1 MVEQFRSLTS
11 DHRPQPL
18 MTAPNARERILPRL
32 IEDEMK
38 ESFLDYSM
46 SVIVQRALPDVR
58 DGLKPVHRR
67 ILYAMHEL
75 GLVPGRPYKK
85 SATVV
90 GDVLGKYHPHGDVAV
105 YDSLVRMV
113 QDFSLRYPLVD
124 GQGNFGSVVGDP
136 PAAYRYTEA
145 RLTRIAMTMLEDI
158 DKTTVDV
165 VPNFDDRLQEPTV
178 LPARLPNLIVNG
190 TSGLAVGMATN
201 IPPHNLAETV
211 EALTHLVDHPDAGV
225 KDLRKFIKGP
235 DFPTGAI
242 IYGRDGIKECYEK
255 GRGRLTIRAR
265 AVIEEK
271 ESTGKHQ
278 IVVAE
283 IPYQVNKSNLIA
295 QIAEL
300 VNAKKLEGIS
310 DLRDESDREGMRIV
324 IELKRDAVPAVVLNQ
339 LYKHTQMQTTFGAIM
354 LALVDGAPKEM
365 NLKELLEH
373 FIEHRHTVIVRRT
386 EFELK
391 RAQDRE
397 HILEGLKIAV
407 DNIDEVVK
415 IIRKSK
421 DTPTADASLRK
432 RFKLSEKQ
440 SAEILNMR
448 LARLTALEITK
459 LEEELKEVR
468 KFIKECKEIL
478 GSKPRRLK
486 ILKEELSEVAHGFG
500 DERRTEIVA
509 DQGEFSIEDL
519 IAEEDMVIT
528 VSHAGYIKRLPVSAY
543 RRQRRGGR
551 GVISAHTKDDDW
563 VEHLFIASTHDYVM
577 FFTQQGQCYWLK
589 VHEIPQAARAAR
601 GKPVVNCVAMKPDE
615 RIASLVPVREFSDE
629 QFLFFATK
637 QGVVKKTRLSEFGN
651 PRSVGIRAINI
662 EKGDELIDVQVT
674 DGRNDLVLATR
685 HGMCIRFH
693 EQDVRDMGRTAT
705 GVWGIALDKKDQVV
719 DLVVIRR
726 SATLLAVTEKG
737 MGKRSELDE
746 YRVQHRGGRGIITL
760 KRNEKTGA
768 IVGLKEVQPDDELMM
783 ITKKGIMIR
792 VPVDGIRVTGR
803 NTQGV
808 KVMNLTPGD
817 LVVDVARIVKED
829 DEEENGD
836 DDETPKKPKAAK
848 TPKTARAAKAAKKG
862 GGKK

>member
-1 MVEQFRSLTS
+1 
-11 DHRPQPL
+11 

-90 GDVLGKYHPHGDVAV
+90 GDVLGKYHPHGDIAV
-105 YDSLVRMV
+105 YDALVRMV

-124 GQGNFGSVVGDP
+124 GQGNFGSVDGDP
-136 PAAYRYTEA
+136 AAAYRYTEA
-145 RLTRIAMTMLEDI
+145 RLTRVAMTMLEDI
-158 DKTTVDV
+158 DKNTVDFI
-165 VPNFDDRLQEPTV
+165 PNFDERLQEPTV
-178 LPARLPNLIVNG
+178 LPAKLPNLIING
-190 TSGLAVGMATN
+190 AAGIAVGMATN

-211 EALTHLVDHPDAGV
+211 EAITFLVDHPNAGV

-242 IYGRDGIKECYEK
+242 IYGREGIKECYEK
-255 GRGRLTIRAR
+255 GRGRITIRAR
-265 AVIEEK
+265 AVVEEK

-300 VNAKKLEGIS
+300 VNGKKLEGIS

-365 NLKELLEH
+365 TLKELLEH

-386 EFELK
+386 DFELK

-459 LEEELKEVR
+459 LEDELKEVR

-478 GSKPRRLK
+478 ASKPRRMK
-486 ILKEELSEVAHGFG
+486 ILKEELTEVAAGFG
-500 DERRTEIVA
+500 DQRRTEIVA

-543 RRQRRGGR
+543 RRQRRGGK
-551 GVISAHTKDDDW
+551 GVISAHTKEDDW

-601 GKPVVNCVAMKPDE
+601 GKPIISCVAMRPDE
-615 RIASLVPVREFSDE
+615 RLAALVPVREFSED
-629 QFLFFATK
+629 QYLLFATK
-637 QGVVKKTRLSEFGN
+637 NGVVKKTRLSEFGN

-674 DGRNDLVLATR
+674 DGRNDIVLATR
-685 HGMCIRFH
+685 QGMSIRFH
-693 EQDVRDMGRTAT
+693 EKDVRDMGRTAT
-705 GVWGIALDKKDQVV
+705 GVKGIELDKKDHVIDMVV
-719 DLVVIRR
+719 VRR
-726 SATLLAVTEKG
+726 KSTLLTVTEKG

-760 KRNEKTGA
+760 KRSDKTGD
-768 IVGLKEVQPDDELMM
+768 IVALKEVLPDDELMM

-792 VPVDGIRVTGR
+792 VPVEGIRISGR

-817 LVVDVARIVKED
+817 LVVDVARVVKED
-829 DEEENGD
+829 EAENGEGGD
-836 DDETPKKPKAAK
+836 ADADTPAPKAAA
-848 TPKTARAAKAAKKG
+848 PKAARRSPSKKSPS
-862 GGKK
+862 KKSPSKKKKRA

>member
-1 MVEQFRSLTS
+1 
-11 DHRPQPL
+11 
-18 MTAPNARERILPRL
+18 MTGPNVRERILPRL
-32 IEDEMK
+32 IEDELK

-90 GDVLGKYHPHGDVAV
+90 GDVLGKYHPHGDIAV
-105 YDSLVRMV
+105 YDALVRMV

-124 GQGNFGSVVGDP
+124 GQGNFGSVDGDP
-136 PAAYRYTEA
+136 AAAYRYTEA
-145 RLTRIAMTMLEDI
+145 RLTRVAMTMLEDI
-158 DKTTVDV
+158 DKNTVDFI
-165 VPNFDDRLQEPTV
+165 PNFDDRLQEPTV
-178 LPARLPNLIVNG
+178 LPAKLPNLIVNG
-190 TSGLAVGMATN
+190 PAGTPGRVGTN

-255 GRGRLTIRAR
+255 GRGRITIRAR

-295 QIAEL
+295 HIAEL

-386 EFELK
+386 DFELK

-407 DNIDEVVK
+407 DNIDEVIR
-415 IIRKSK
+415 IIKKSK

-459 LEEELKEVR
+459 LEDELKEVR
-468 KFIKECKEIL
+468 KFIKEGKEIL
-478 GSKPRRLK
+478 ASKPRRMK
-486 ILKEELSEVAHGFG
+486 VLKEGLTGVAAGFG
-500 DERRTEIVA
+500 AQRRPEIVA
-509 DQGEFSIEDL
+509 DQGEFSVRRWSPKP
-519 IAEEDMVIT
+519 AAT
-528 VSHAGYIKRLPVSAY
+528 SVSSSFRIFM
-543 RRQRRGGR
+543 RR
-551 GVISAHTKDDDW
+551 
-563 VEHLFIASTHDYVM
+563 
-577 FFTQQGQCYWLK
+577 
-589 VHEIPQAARAAR
+589 P
-601 GKPVVNCVAMKPDE
+601 
-615 RIASLVPVREFSDE
+615 
-629 QFLFFATK
+629 
-637 QGVVKKTRLSEFGN
+637 
-651 PRSVGIRAINI
+651 
-662 EKGDELIDVQVT
+662 
-674 DGRNDLVLATR
+674 
-685 HGMCIRFH
+685 
-693 EQDVRDMGRTAT
+693 
-705 GVWGIALDKKDQVV
+705 
-719 DLVVIRR
+719 
-726 SATLLAVTEKG
+726 
-737 MGKRSELDE
+737 
-746 YRVQHRGGRGIITL
+746 
-760 KRNEKTGA
+760 
-768 IVGLKEVQPDDELMM
+768 
-783 ITKKGIMIR
+783 
-792 VPVDGIRVTGR
+792 
-803 NTQGV
+803 
-808 KVMNLTPGD
+808 
-817 LVVDVARIVKED
+817 
-829 DEEENGD
+829 
-836 DDETPKKPKAAK
+836 
-848 TPKTARAAKAAKKG
+848 
-862 GGKK
+862 